1 MNVGSTLEANAKTK
15 TKKCAEPATVFR
27 QTLRVVLSLTDFGTG
42 RWHQAGQGDG
52 READQGRL

>member
-15 TKKCAEPATVFR
+15 KCAEPATVFR
-27 QTLRVVLSLTDFGTG
+27 QALRVVLSLTDFGTG
-42 RWHQAGQGDG
+42 RWHQGGQGDG